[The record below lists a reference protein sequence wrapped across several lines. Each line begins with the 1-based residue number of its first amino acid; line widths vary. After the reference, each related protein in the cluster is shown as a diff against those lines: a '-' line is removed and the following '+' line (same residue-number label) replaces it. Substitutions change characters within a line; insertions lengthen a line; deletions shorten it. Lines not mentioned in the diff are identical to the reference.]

1 MTRTFSRRSFLKGT
15 IAAAGVVAFPAPFVM
30 ADAQPNS
37 RLNCVVV
44 GCGRRGGEAHIG
56 AAARERIVVARE
68 ALTHAEES
76 LRIVQ
81 DRYDAGLTTIVELL
95 DSEVALTMSR
105 TNLTRTL
112 YDATVSQARLDLS
125 LGRLDRA
132 RF

>member
-1 MTRTFSRRSFLKGT
+1 MPSWPTRLRGSGSRWPGRPS
-15 IAAAGVVAFPAPFVM
+15 
-30 ADAQPNS
+30 AQ
-37 RLNCVVV
+37 
-44 GCGRRGGEAHIG
+44 
-56 AAARERIVVARE
+56 
-68 ALTHAEES
+68 AEES

-95 DSEVALTMSR
+95 DSETALTASR

-125 LGRLDRA
+125 LGQLDRA